1 MPLAPMLNVRILSRS
16 VRWMSSLVMIAC
28 VGAITHPAIAQA
40 DSPESS
46 VPTAAELS
54 PLELLEPDPLLP
66 EPPVDRELTPQEQ
79 NALSV
84 ALDEL
89 SSQASTEY
97 KRGNAEAAIE
107 LWLRVARLR
116 RYLGPKAEVQS
127 LTELGEAAWQ
137 ENRALVVSATTRR
150 LEQIEQEA
158 LLQSPPDYD
167 LLLSI
172 AEGYEAMR
180 ARPQA
185 VATYQILLERARQQQ
200 DGTEVK
206 RILTAMGELQLAW
219 FDYTGAAT
227 TYEELRRLSQ
237 ETGDRRSELLA
248 LERLSTIYQESEEYE
263 LAIIAQND
271 LLGFYDN
278 RQDRNKIPLLKIT
291 IAENY
296 AAIGRPDLAATTYQ
310 EAFALAQENEQF
322 GSASDAL
329 RGLASLY
336 LTIDRLEDA
345 RIVYE
350 LLVDVERQSY
360 SQYGMMFAYDRIGQI
375 YRVQGSTYQAIAAFQ
390 QGLQLARDLK
400 YKEDYFQEQ
409 IQNLQQPATP

>member
-1 MPLAPMLNVRILSRS
+1 MPLAPMINLRILSRS

-28 VGAITHPAIAQA
+28 VGAIAHPALAQA

-79 NALSV
+79 NALST

-150 LEQIEQEA
+150 LEEIEQEA

-200 DGTEVK
+200 DGTEMK

-227 TYEELRRLSQ
+227 TYEELRRLAQ

-278 RQDRNKIPLLKIT
+278 RQDKGKIPLLKIT

-322 GSASDAL
+322 GLASDAL
-329 RGLASLY
+329 QGLASLY
-336 LTIDRLEDA
+336 LTIDRLDDA

-375 YRVQGSTYQAIAAFQ
+375 YRAQGSTYQAIAAFQ